1 MSWEGKGSA
10 MEATMHDVVPPPAF
24 HRSVVRLQC
33 SACGSEANASCNCGK
48 PYIPAAQRVAEY
60 DKANPG
66 RSTRQAAADLGIDQS
81 RVVRA
86 RARDAPASGV
96 RSPTPGDQSPPET
109 VTGRDGK
116 TYQAIKPKRPI
127 YEPEPG
133 EDDLIDFIADH
144 FKRLSTQAQVR
155 CAVRLRNIIQGKTS

>member
-10 MEATMHDVVPPPAF
+10 MEATMHDVLPPPAF

-33 SACGSEANASCNCGK
+33 SACGAEANASCNCGK
-48 PYIPAAQRVAEY
+48 PYVPAAQRISEY

-66 RSTRQAAADLGIDQS
+66 KSSRQAAADLGVS
-81 RVVRA
+81 KETVRTA
-86 RARDAPASGV
+86 RSG
-96 RSPTPGDQSPPET
+96 GNHLPPET

-116 TYQAIKPKRPI
+116 RYPSARPKRAT
-127 YEPEPG
+127 YAPEPG
-133 EDDLIDFIADH
+133 EDDLIDFIVDH

-155 CAVRLRNIIQGKTS
+155 CGIRLRNIIHGRAS